1 MGKFFFINFKSYPEA
16 TGKNALSLAKKIE
29 SAAAAKKSPVQT
41 VLVVSALD
49 VLRVSSQVSLKVFG
63 QHFDPNT
70 AGAFTGS
77 VGVESLLSAGAKGS
91 ILNHAEKKV
100 SDEFIKKAVL
110 RAKELGFPVML
121 CAESVER
128 GIFFAELK
136 PDFIAFEL
144 PELIGGTVSVST
156 ARPDLVKGFIEKV
169 QEKNS
174 SCKLIVGA
182 GIKTPLDVKKSI
194 EFGADGVFVS
204 SGVVKS
210 PGPKKAVKELL
221 SGFE

>member
-1 MGKFFFINFKSYPEA
+1 MDRFFFINFKCYPEA
-16 TGKNALSLAKKIE
+16 IGENAVSLAKKIGAV
-29 SAAAAKKSPVQT
+29 AAPKKSPVQIT
-41 VLVVSALD
+41 LVVSPLD
-49 VLRVSSQVSLKVFG
+49 VFHVSSKVSLKVFG
-63 QHFDPNT
+63 QHFDPNP

-77 VGVESLLSAGAKGS
+77 VAVESLLSAGARGG

-100 SDEFIKKAVL
+100 SDEFVQKAVL
-110 RAKELGFPVML
+110 HARELGFPVML

-128 GIFFAELK
+128 GLFFAGLE

-144 PELIGGTVSVST
+144 PELIGGAVSVST
-156 ARPDLVKGFIEKV
+156 ARPDLVKGFIEKIGK
-169 QEKNS
+169 KNG

-182 GIKTPLDVKKSI
+182 GIKTSLDVKKSI

-210 PGPKKAVKELL
+210 PDPKKAVKELL
-221 SGFE
+221 TGFG

>member
-1 MGKFFFINFKSYPEA
+1 MDRFFFVNFKSYPVA
-16 TGKNALSLAKKIE
+16 TGENSVSLAKKIE
-29 SAAAAKKSPVQT
+29 LASKKSRVET
-41 VLVVSALD
+41 VLAVSPLD
-49 VLRVSSQVSLKVFG
+49 VFRVSSEVSLKVFG
-63 QHFDPNT
+63 QHFDQNSP
-70 AGAFTGS
+70 GAFTGS
-77 VGVESLLSAGAKGS
+77 VTVESLLSAGAKGS

-100 SDEFIKKAVL
+100 SDEFVQKSVL

-128 GIFFAELK
+128 ALFFAGLA

-144 PELIGGTVSVST
+144 PELIGGDVSVSS

-169 QEKNS
+169 REKNG
-174 SCKLIVGA
+174 SCRLIVGA
-182 GIKTPLDVKKSI
+182 GIKTSVDVKKSV

-210 PGPKKAVKELL
+210 IDPQKAVEELL
-221 SGFE
+221 DGFK